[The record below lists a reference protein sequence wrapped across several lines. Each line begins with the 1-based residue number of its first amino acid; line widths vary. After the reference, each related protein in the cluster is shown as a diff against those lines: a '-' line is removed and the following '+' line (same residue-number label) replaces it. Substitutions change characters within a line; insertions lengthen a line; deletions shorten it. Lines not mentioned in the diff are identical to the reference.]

1 MLLSLFLYLKHFKFS
16 LILLQLYFSKLKNWI
31 FFANCPIIS
40 CAFALKC
47 KNHKPKQMIN
57 TLFFIAL
64 GLSTA
69 LLFFYWYANYS
80 TKSGF
85 ATDENENNIPDSWEK
100 YAIVFKLKN
109 LIILLLG
116 IVIGYL
122 FSFTTF

>member
-1 MLLSLFLYLKHFKFS
+1 MTNLTCYYCNYTSAKKFS
-16 LILLQLYFSKLKNWI
+16 HIFLKLFNKIKSFNVV
-31 FFANCPIIS
+31 NCN
-40 CAFALKC
+40 
-47 KNHKPKQMIN
+47 NHKPKQMIN

-64 GLSTA
+64 GLSMA

>member
-1 MLLSLFLYLKHFKFS
+1 
-16 LILLQLYFSKLKNWI
+16 
-31 FFANCPIIS
+31 
-40 CAFALKC
+40 
-47 KNHKPKQMIN
+47 MIN
-57 TLFFIAL
+57 TLFFIAF
-64 GLSTA
+64 GLSMA

>member
-1 MLLSLFLYLKHFKFS
+1 
-16 LILLQLYFSKLKNWI
+16 
-31 FFANCPIIS
+31 
-40 CAFALKC
+40 
-47 KNHKPKQMIN
+47 MIN
-57 TLFFIAL
+57 TLFFTAL

-69 LLFFYWYANYS
+69 LLFFYWYASYS

-100 YAIVFKLKN
+100 YAIFFKLKN

>member
-1 MLLSLFLYLKHFKFS
+1 
-16 LILLQLYFSKLKNWI
+16 
-31 FFANCPIIS
+31 
-40 CAFALKC
+40 
-47 KNHKPKQMIN
+47 MIN

-64 GLSTA
+64 GLSLV

-85 ATDENENNIPDSWEK
+85 ATDDNKKNIPDTWEK
-100 YAIVFKLKN
+100 FAIVFKLKN
-109 LIILLLG
+109 FIILLLG

>member
-1 MLLSLFLYLKHFKFS
+1 MFGVYSL
-16 LILLQLYFSKLKNWI
+16 
-31 FFANCPIIS
+31 
-40 CAFALKC
+40 

-64 GLSTA
+64 ALSITV
-69 LLFFYWYANYS
+69 LFFFWYANYS

-85 ATDENENNIPDSWEK
+85 ATDENQNNIPDSWEK
-100 YAIVFKLKN
+100 YAILFKLKN
-109 LIILLLG
+109 VIILLLG